1 MSITLD
7 ILRRGPFAAGHAFG
21 DTGAYER
28 IDVRAHFAID
38 HAAPVNGQVID
49 ISLAPRGRDGLVRF
63 SLDFFLLCPVD
74 PARGNGTVLLE
85 LPNRGNKRC
94 LQFFNDAPGTNDP
107 RSLRDAGNGF
117 LMRRGYTVMVVAWQG
132 DVLPGDGRLVA
143 DLPVATEAGK
153 PLTARVRSEFVSDVE
168 GNVSFPLSGANGTRS
183 LPALSLDTREAELR
197 RRRYP
202 WSQTEAV
209 AADAWQFARVEGGGR
224 IGQGDLAGSERAIVP
239 SDSHVY
245 LPSGFATGWIYELV
259 YTARD
264 PLVLDLG
271 FAGLR
276 DLVSFLRHDRG
287 EANPLAWQ
295 GYTPP
300 RVIAWGRSQSGRA
313 IRDFVH
319 RGFNADEDGRKVFD
333 GVIAHVAGGGRT
345 AMNRFSNLVVA
356 ASRQYEDWLNPADRF
371 PFAYA
376 PCTDHVTGETDAIL
390 KRPATDP
397 LVIHSQTASEYWH
410 RRGSLVHTDTHGN
423 DLPQPDTVRVYLWSS
438 SQHWSDP
445 FPFRLEKGVCQNF
458 QNVAAT
464 SPLFRSTLELMDAW
478 LRDGVAP
485 PESSV
490 PRRATG
496 TLLPVAEWRA
506 GFPKIPGIALPA
518 APNELPYVDYGPDF
532 ARGAPASEP
541 PRIDRDRGYVV
552 LVPAVDEAGND
563 VAGIRVPMVEAPLG
577 SYTGWNLR
585 VAGHGAGALHS
596 FSGSYIPLPESP
608 EERLATGDPRTSI
621 LERYGSSTG
630 YVAAIRAAAEHLVS
644 HRMLLAE
651 DVERV
656 TAQAVDWGR
665 PRHATHLDSD

>member
-38 HAAPVNGQVID
+38 HVAPVNGQVID

-295 GYTPP
+295 RYTPP

-333 GVIAHVAGGGRT
+333 GVIAHVAGG
-345 AMNRFSNLVVA
+345 
-356 ASRQYEDWLNPADRF
+356 
-371 PFAYA
+371 
-376 PCTDHVTGETDAIL
+376 
-390 KRPATDP
+390 RPHCDEP
-397 LVIHSQTASEYWH
+397 VQ
-410 RRGSLVHTDTHGN
+410 
-423 DLPQPDTVRVYLWSS
+423 Q
-438 SQHWSDP
+438 
-445 FPFRLEKGVCQNF
+445 
-458 QNVAAT
+458 
-464 SPLFRSTLELMDAW
+464 
-478 LRDGVAP
+478 
-485 PESSV
+485 
-490 PRRATG
+490 PRR
-496 TLLPVAEWRA
+496 
-506 GFPKIPGIALPA
+506 
-518 APNELPYVDYGPDF
+518 
-532 ARGAPASEP
+532 S
-541 PRIDRDRGYVV
+541 
-552 LVPAVDEAGND
+552 
-563 VAGIRVPMVEAPLG
+563 
-577 SYTGWNLR
+577 
-585 VAGHGAGALHS
+585 
-596 FSGSYIPLPESP
+596 
-608 EERLATGDPRTSI
+608 SI
-621 LERYGSSTG
+621 
-630 YVAAIRAAAEHLVS
+630 AAI
-644 HRMLLAE
+644 
-651 DVERV
+651 
-656 TAQAVDWGR
+656 
-665 PRHATHLDSD
+665 